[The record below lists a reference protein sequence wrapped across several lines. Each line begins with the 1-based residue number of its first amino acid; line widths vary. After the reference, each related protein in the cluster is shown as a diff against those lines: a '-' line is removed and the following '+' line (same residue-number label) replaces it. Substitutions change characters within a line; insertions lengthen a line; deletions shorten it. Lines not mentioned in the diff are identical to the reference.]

1 MHCTKNVRTYL
12 PMMKESE
19 TWLANLRV
27 SPERGL
33 PEVVRSGDVGLLIET
48 LRDNPRLLNARFSG
62 NKTLLLEAAYA
73 GQLEIADRLLA
84 MDAKMDFITA
94 IALGRSGAVLEM
106 LKENPDLI
114 RKHSPDRWAAI
125 HIGTRYAGTEMLTL
139 LVSAGADVNDSSN
152 TKGLTPIFF
161 AWKEPH
167 DNAELLLTNGAD
179 IDARGKHGFT
189 VLHYAAM
196 TGRLAFTQFLL
207 AHGAHSDI
215 QTDGRQTSWA
225 LAVRHGHRAVA
236 ALLNTM

>member
-1 MHCTKNVRTYL
+1 LDLV
-12 PMMKESE
+12 
-19 TWLANLRV
+19 
-27 SPERGL
+27 
-33 PEVVRSGDVGLLIET
+33 IEI
-48 LRDNPRLLNARFSG
+48 LRDNPHLLSARFSG

-73 GQLEIADRLLA
+73 GQREIADRLLA

-94 IALGRSGAVLEM
+94 IALGRSGVVLEM
-106 LKENPDLI
+106 LKENPGLV

-125 HIGTRYAGTEMLTL
+125 HIAARYADTEMLAL

-152 TKGLTPIFF
+152 TKGLTPLFF

-167 DNAELLLTNGAD
+167 DNAEVLLTDGAD

-196 TGRLAFTQFLL
+196 TGRLTFVRFLL
-207 AHGAHSDI
+207 AHGACSDI
-215 QTDGRQTSWA
+215 QTDGRQTPWA

-236 ALLNTM
+236 ALLNSR